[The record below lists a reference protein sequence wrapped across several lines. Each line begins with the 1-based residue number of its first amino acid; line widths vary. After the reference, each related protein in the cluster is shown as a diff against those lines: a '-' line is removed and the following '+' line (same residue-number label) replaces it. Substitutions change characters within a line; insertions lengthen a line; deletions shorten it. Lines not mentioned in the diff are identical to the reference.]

1 MIAVGKQHKKVKGS
15 VLLAKDLKSNKEIY
29 WLPDGEYPLIK
40 PKGNPMDLIDGDWLL
55 KNVFRKYSLGKKEIR
70 MLINFYKNPAEVT
83 LHLDDSWKV
92 KAAFKA
98 LEDRMLH
105 VLKTIY
111 VDPTIDLQP
120 FHNPDRIGTIGFIA
134 PSHSGKTY
142 AATEL
147 ALREEFF
154 KKKMYIFSP
163 NAETDP
169 SLARLRQRPAKKTIF
184 VDLEKIAGPLS
195 LDMITKGSI
204 VMYDDVFEFLS
215 RDDPRRKWLLDF
227 ANVIM
232 TKGRHWRKDAKSPGT
247 GFIICSHVLK
257 AGHDLKIFYTEIQG
271 GLYLFPSNSP
281 HQIVDFLSKKIGMN
295 KLDINKIL
303 KLSRGSRW
311 VMMKLSRPLLAMWS
325 NGIILL

>member
-1 MIAVGKQHKKVKGS
+1 MIAVGKQHKKTKGS
-15 VLLAKDLKSNKEIY
+15 VLLAKDLKNKKEIY
-29 WLPDGEYPLIK
+29 WLPDSEYPLIA

-55 KNVFRKYSLGKKEIR
+55 KNVFRKYSLGKKEIK
-70 MLINFYKNPAEVT
+70 MLINFYKNPSEVV
-83 LHLDDSWKV
+83 LHLDDSWKI

-111 VDPTIDLQP
+111 IDPTIELEP
-120 FHNPDRIGTIGFIA
+120 YHNPNRLGTVGFIA
-134 PSHSGKTY
+134 PSFSGKTF
-142 AATEL
+142 ACSEIM
-147 ALREEFF
+147 LRDEFF
-154 KKKMYIFSP
+154 KKKLYIFSP
-163 NAETDP
+163 NAATDP
-169 SLARLRQRPAKKTIF
+169 SLAKLRQRPKNKTIF
-184 VDLEKIAGPLS
+184 VDIDKIAGPLS
-195 LDMITKGSI
+195 LDMISKGSL

-215 RDDPRRKWLLDF
+215 RDDPRRKWLRDF
-227 ANVIM
+227 ANVLM

-247 GFIICSHVLK
+247 GFLICSHVLK

-281 HQIVDFLSKKIGMN
+281 HQIVDFLNKKIGMN

-311 VMMKLSRPLLAMWS
+311 IMMKLSRPLLAMWQ